1 MFIKGRLAHLID
13 QNLHGQVQ
21 IFSIFL
27 FLHRFV
33 IYFGH
38 FLALCLSREYYV
50 PPVDEAQS
58 SKEPPLI
65 YIVDDDIQ
73 FYPVLWEY
81 KNGLLLSIMTRYFL
95 FKGNNDCRIEK
106 HHHIISINNKN
117 HLYAFITQDIICTI
131 FDILVFHVV
140 QQLHSDS
147 PVAYCVTRGLL
158 ASSLK

>member
-13 QNLHGQVQ
+13 QNLQ

-65 YIVDDDIQ
+65 YIVDDDI
-73 FYPVLWEY
+73 
-81 KNGLLLSIMTRYFL
+81 
-95 FKGNNDCRIEK
+95 
-106 HHHIISINNKN
+106 
-117 HLYAFITQDIICTI
+117 
-131 FDILVFHVV
+131 
-140 QQLHSDS
+140 
-147 PVAYCVTRGLL
+147 
-158 ASSLK
+158 